1 MASVADLVS
10 DLALEEI
17 EPLRFR
23 GRNEVGERGVV
34 FGGQLLAHMAVA
46 GARTATG
53 KPIKSAHGLFARP
66 VAAGQD
72 FEIAVDVLHAGRA
85 FASATVTLS
94 RDGRRCARALILLPE
109 PEPDLIRH
117 AVPMPD
123 VGGPEAAVPVADSV
137 GGREVRAVGGVD
149 IDDASAVGPA
159 ESYFWVR
166 FPGAP
171 DDQVIAQGLLTH
183 ASAGFLIGTAMR
195 PHADVGQS
203 LAHRAIST
211 GIIGHTIS
219 FHDDLDT
226 GEWLLLAN
234 ESPAAGRGR
243 SYGAGHVFT
252 ESGRLVAS
260 FSQEAMI
267 RHFPDGQ
274 SPDGRETTIL

>member
-1 MASVADLVS
+1 
-10 DLALEEI
+10 
-17 EPLRFR
+17 
-23 GRNEVGERGVV
+23 
-34 FGGQLLAHMAVA
+34 
-46 GARTATG
+46 
-53 KPIKSAHGLFARP
+53 
-66 VAAGQD
+66 
-72 FEIAVDVLHAGRA
+72 
-85 FASATVTLS
+85 
-94 RDGRRCARALILLPE
+94 
-109 PEPDLIRH
+109 
-117 AVPMPD
+117 
-123 VGGPEAAVPVADSV
+123 
-137 GGREVRAVGGVD
+137 VD

-211 GIIGHTIS
+211 GIIAHTIS